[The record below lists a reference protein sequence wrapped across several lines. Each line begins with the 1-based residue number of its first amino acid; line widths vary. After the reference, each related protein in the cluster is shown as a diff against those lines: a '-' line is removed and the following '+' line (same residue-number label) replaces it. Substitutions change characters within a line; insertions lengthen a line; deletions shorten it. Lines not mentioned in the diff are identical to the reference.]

1 MFRVFYL
8 CVRIWGDCMTG
19 IGSNIRELREAA
31 GMSQDQ
37 LGKRINKTRSAVSQY
52 ESGKIVP
59 RMGVIEDIA
68 HVFRVSK
75 MDILGEKVTRSI
87 VDING
92 NGGLDRNELSLLDI
106 YRELPENGKDALMRI
121 ARDIYEAF
129 SVLNDDSDEESKA

>member
-1 MFRVFYL
+1 MFRAFYFG
-8 CVRIWGDCMTG
+8 VRIWGDCMTG

-31 GMSQDQ
+31 GMSQAQ

-75 MDILGEKVTRSI
+75 MDILGEKANYASI
-87 VDING
+87 CTEISESPN
-92 NGGLDRNELSLLDI
+92 RNELILLDI
-106 YRELPENGKDALMRI
+106 YRELPDRGKDALLRM
-121 ARDIYEAF
+121 ARDFREVFSMLAEAEG
-129 SVLNDDSDEESKA
+129 SEE

>member
-1 MFRVFYL
+1 
-8 CVRIWGDCMTG
+8 MTG

-75 MDILGEKVTRSI
+75 MDILGEKVNYASI
-87 VDING
+87 CTEISESPNRD
-92 NGGLDRNELSLLDI
+92 ELILLDI
-106 YRELPENGKDALMRI
+106 YRELPDRGKDALLRM
-121 ARDIYEAF
+121 ARDFREVFSMLAEAEG
-129 SVLNDDSDEESKA
+129 SEE